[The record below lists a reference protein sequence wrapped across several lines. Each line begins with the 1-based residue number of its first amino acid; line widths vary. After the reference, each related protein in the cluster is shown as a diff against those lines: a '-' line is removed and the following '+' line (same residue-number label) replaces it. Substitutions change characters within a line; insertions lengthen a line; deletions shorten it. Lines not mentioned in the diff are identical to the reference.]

1 MSLILFILFGSTYFI
16 IPIVLNYHY
25 VMVLVM
31 DDEESNTVERFDD
44 VVLPGFR
51 FHPTDEELVSFY
63 LKRKVLH
70 KSLPFEL
77 IKKVDIYKYDPWD
90 LPSKPH

>member
-1 MSLILFILFGSTYFI
+1 
-16 IPIVLNYHY
+16 
-25 VMVLVM
+25 M
-31 DDEESNTVERFDD
+31 DDEESNNVERFDD

-70 KSLPFEL
+70 RSLPFEL

-90 LPSKPH
+90 LPSTPH

>member
-1 MSLILFILFGSTYFI
+1 
-16 IPIVLNYHY
+16 
-25 VMVLVM
+25 M
-31 DDEESNTVERFDD
+31 DDEESNNVERFDD

-70 KSLPFEL
+70 RSLPFEL

-90 LPSKPH
+90 LPSKPQ